1 MPVLIIKFGKERIH
15 IHRNDILYVAAH
27 NKHSII
33 YLKDSKK
40 IESTDSLKLISTQLE
55 EPRFYRTHGSFVIN
69 CSCIKSFNTH
79 HVTLNGDIKV
89 SISRNK
95 RKSFETNLSI
105 YNNKIKEE
113 SITPK

>member
-1 MPVLIIKFGKERIH
+1 MPVLIIKFGKERIP
-15 IHRNDILYVAAH
+15 ILRNDILYVEAH

-33 YLKDSKK
+33 YLKNSMKL
-40 IESTDSLKLISTQLE
+40 ESNDPLKLISTQLK
-55 EPRFYRTHGSFVIN
+55 EPRFYRIHGSFVIN

-89 SISRNK
+89 SFSRNK
-95 RKSFETNLSI
+95 RKSFETNLAI

-113 SITPK
+113 AITPK